1 MRGAFHVKNATR
13 MGGSV
18 PYGRTPSI
26 REIRAGERYVPRR
39 RNPIYE
45 EDCLRAGDDRMLEMR
60 SVPEKPYAGR
70 MSLIIYSE
78 EVPLPRLS
86 PWLLS

>member
-1 MRGAFHVKNATR
+1 
-13 MGGSV
+13 
-18 PYGRTPSI
+18 
-26 REIRAGERYVPRR
+26 
-39 RNPIYE
+39 
-45 EDCLRAGDDRMLEMR
+45 MLEMR

>member
-1 MRGAFHVKNATR
+1 
-13 MGGSV
+13 
-18 PYGRTPSI
+18 
-26 REIRAGERYVPRR
+26 
-39 RNPIYE
+39 
-45 EDCLRAGDDRMLEMR
+45 MLEMH

-78 EVPLPRLS
+78 EVPLPRPS